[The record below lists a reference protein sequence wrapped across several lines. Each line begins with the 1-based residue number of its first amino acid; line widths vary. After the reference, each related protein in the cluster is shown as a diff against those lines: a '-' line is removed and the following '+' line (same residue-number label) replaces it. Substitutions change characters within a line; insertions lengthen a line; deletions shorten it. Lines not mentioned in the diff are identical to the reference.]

1 MMMIGS
7 PTSGF
12 TGTTL
17 AKTMKTMTTRRYAA
31 NAPRTVALGGFG
43 PNVSAEEIRRKQE
56 AKKKLI
62 EANKAKALAAKSAQ
76 KPSNAFSARKNSQQT
91 IASVP
96 ARKNRTM
103 PGAAAKK
110 PATIGSKTIGFKKTV
125 SSKAKDA
132 EPKKKLFGLF

>member
-1 MMMIGS
+1 ML
-7 PTSGF
+7 
-12 TGTTL
+12 TTTT
-17 AKTMKTMTTRRYAA
+17 AKASRRYAA
-31 NAPRTVALGGFG
+31 HAPRTVALGGFG
-43 PNVSAEEIRRKQE
+43 PNVSADEIRKKQD

-76 KPSNAFSARKNSQQT
+76 KPSSNAFSARKNSQQT

-110 PATIGSKTIGFKKTV
+110 PATIGSKTIGSKKTTTA

>member
-1 MMMIGS
+1 M
-7 PTSGF
+7 
-12 TGTTL
+12 
-17 AKTMKTMTTRRYAA
+17 AKTTTRTRTRRYAA
-31 NAPRTVALGGFG
+31 NTPRTVALGGFG
-43 PNVSAEEIRRKQE
+43 PNVSAEEIRKKQE

-62 EANKAKALAAKSAQ
+62 EANKAKALAAKNAQ

-110 PATIGSKTIGFKKTV
+110 PATIGSKTIGSKTTTTA

>member
-1 MMMIGS
+1 M
-7 PTSGF
+7 
-12 TGTTL
+12 
-17 AKTMKTMTTRRYAA
+17 AKTTTTTTRRYAA

-43 PNVSAEEIRRKQE
+43 PNVSAEEIRKKQE

-62 EANKAKALAAKSAQ
+62 EANKAKALAAKNAQ
-76 KPSNAFSARKNSQQT
+76 KTSNAFSARKNSQQT

-110 PATIGSKTIGFKKTV
+110 PATIGSKTIGSKKTTV

>member
-1 MMMIGS
+1 M
-7 PTSGF
+7 
-12 TGTTL
+12 
-17 AKTMKTMTTRRYAA
+17 MTTTIKTTTIKTTTRVNTNTR
-31 NAPRTVALGGFG
+31 ALGGFG
-43 PNVSAEEIRRKQE
+43 PNVSAEEIRKKQD

-62 EANKAKALAAKSAQ
+62 EANKAKALAAKNAQ
-76 KPSNAFSARKNSQQT
+76 KPSSNAFNARKNSQQT

-110 PATIGSKTIGFKKTV
+110 PATIGSKTIGSKKTTTT